1 MDLPNNH
8 VGKFATRY
16 WYISFLHP
24 ISSSFLNTANLF
36 ISSMENAKTLYT
48 AICSLVILTGNSI
61 FTNTKIPLTMKFI
74 SGLGK
79 FSIFIEI
86 HGFR

>member
-1 MDLPNNH
+1 MDLPDNY

-24 ISSSFLNTANLF
+24 ILGSFLNTVNLF
-36 ISSMENAKTLYT
+36 ISSMENAKTLYN

-79 FSIFIEI
+79 FSISTEI